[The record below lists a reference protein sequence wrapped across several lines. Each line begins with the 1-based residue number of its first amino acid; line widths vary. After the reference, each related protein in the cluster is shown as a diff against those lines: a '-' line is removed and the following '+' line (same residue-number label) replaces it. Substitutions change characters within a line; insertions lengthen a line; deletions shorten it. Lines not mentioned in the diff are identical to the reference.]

1 MGLQKHGLKN
11 ILKLGNT
18 NNDKSNINTMPINY
32 ISANLLT
39 AFGTQILNTGLSNTQ
54 NSINF
59 VRTHASDSNNSMAFG
74 AFKIFDGGEGN
85 KSVNNNMMLFAFWNP
100 TPYQRLGDF
109 MTAGG
114 LNYNLYA
121 TIISNQI
128 NPYKELWAHTSNTG
142 FDSPWVITRAP
153 LIAQNGILIQ
163 GSTANTYAFYF
174 DTTTKRLRFVD
185 QTFSGTIIIQTVI
198 NVLGTGYLLRQYASS
213 TDYVLY
219 FNQGG
224 TQNIVGTGHTI
235 NYIKKNGIEVNP
247 QNSGELYTL
256 FSEGFNLLEAKITLG
271 STISGPELN
280 LISKIE
286 EYVIY
291 QG

>member
-1 MGLQKHGLKN
+1 
-11 ILKLGNT
+11 
-18 NNDKSNINTMPINY
+18 MPINY
-32 ISANLLT
+32 ITSNLLT
-39 AFGTQILNTGLSNTQ
+39 AFGTQILSTGLSNTQ
-54 NSINF
+54 NQISF
-59 VRTHASDSNNSMAFG
+59 VRTHVSDTNNSIANG

-85 KSVNNNMMLFAFWNP
+85 KIVNNNMMLFEFWSS
-100 TPYQRLGDF
+100 TPYQRLVDF

-114 LNYNLYA
+114 LNYNLYT

-128 NPYKELWAHTSNTG
+128 NPYKELWAHTSNIG
-142 FDSPWVITRAP
+142 FDSPWTVTRAP
-153 LIAQNGILIQ
+153 LIAQDGVLIQ
-163 GSTANTYAFYF
+163 GSTANTCAFYF

-185 QTFSGTIIIQTVI
+185 QTFSGTITIQAVI
-198 NVLGTGYLLRQYASS
+198 NVLGSGYLLRQYAST

-219 FNQGG
+219 FNPGG
-224 TQNIVGTGHTI
+224 TQNIVGTGHTV

-256 FSEGFNLLEAKITLG
+256 FSGGFNLLEAKITLG

-286 EYVIY
+286 EYVIF